1 VETAVTEGEARVAA
15 IKARLEDP
23 ALYATTEGSQEA
35 VTLGQELEIARAK
48 LERAFA
54 EWEAATSAL
63 DNT

>member
-1 VETAVTEGEARVAA
+1 VTKGEARVAA

-23 ALYATTEGSQEA
+23 ALYATAHGALEA
-35 VTLGQELEIARAK
+35 VTLGQELEVARVE

-63 DNT
+63 ENS